1 MISIPK
7 DEFQQIFVK
16 DLMISSEK
24 VAHVQIGNGLEHAL
38 LVLVKSGYSAIPVL
52 DPMYKLHGLISTAM
66 ILDGMLG
73 LERIEFERLEEMKV
87 EQVMKEDIPVL
98 KLEDSF
104 AKALEMTID
113 HPFICAVNEEGYFE
127 GILTR
132 RAILKLLNK
141 KVRQHNR

>member
-66 ILDGMLG
+66 ILDGILG

-87 EQVMKEDIPVL
+87 EQVMKQDIPVL

-104 AKALEMTID
+104 AKALEMTIGSS
-113 HPFICAVNEEGYFE
+113 IYLRC
-127 GILTR
+127 
-132 RAILKLLNK
+132 
-141 KVRQHNR
+141 Q

>member
-52 DPMYKLHGLISTAM
+52 PMYKLHGLISTAM

-73 LERIEFERLEEMKV
+73 LERIEFERLDEMKV
-87 EQVMKEDIPVL
+87 EQVMKKDIPVL

-113 HPFICAVNEEGYFE
+113 HPFICAVNEDGYFE

-141 KVRQHNR
+141 K